1 MNRHDGTPS
10 PQVADF
16 HQQKFDFDVCI
27 HTVAEHIIIHESNR
41 LTDGYIDLESY
52 QSMSKRYKKA
62 LHQAHESQRQSA
74 ESQGEKTTIVEHR
87 FNLLENLGNIVHQG
101 DTKSIQRAIRTIFPD
116 GVSFDGNQCR
126 TPRLDEVLRYSLLVD
141 NDCEAVFA
149 GKQGEILKK
158 SLWVEPGRV
167 ELPSKQGHIEVSTCL
182 SRD

>member
-1 MNRHDGTPS
+1 MT
-10 PQVADF
+10 
-16 HQQKFDFDVCI
+16 
-27 HTVAEHIIIHESNR
+27 
-41 LTDGYIDLESY
+41 LY
-52 QSMSKRYKKA
+52 QPTYTT
-62 LHQAHESQRQSA
+62 LC
-74 ESQGEKTTIVEHR
+74 QGEKTTIIEHR

-101 DTKSIQRAIRTIFPD
+101 DTKNIQRAIRTIFPD

-158 SLWVEPGRV
+158 SLWVEPGGV
-167 ELPSKQGHIEVSTCL
+167 EPPSKQGHTEVSTCL